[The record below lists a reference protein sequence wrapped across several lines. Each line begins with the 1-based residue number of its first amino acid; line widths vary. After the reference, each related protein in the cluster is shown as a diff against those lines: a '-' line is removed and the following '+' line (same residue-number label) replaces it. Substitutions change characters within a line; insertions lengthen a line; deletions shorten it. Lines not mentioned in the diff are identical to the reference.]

1 MNQSMFWRP
10 IGLLSLILVLLV
22 SACGKK
28 NNFLSMT
35 EPRRVEIL
43 VLGHDSDHHNTEK
56 LMMYISTPLF
66 QKGINL
72 TYTADP
78 NDLKDEVLQNYD
90 GLLIYANHD
99 SISPSQEQA
108 LKSFVQGGKA
118 LIPLHSASFCFRNSD
133 WYVQAVGG
141 QFSTHGTGR
150 FTTQLVDPTHPTLQG
165 ISEI

>member
-1 MNQSMFWRP
+1 MNLNSIWKPLGVF
-10 IGLLSLILVLLV
+10 SLLLV
-22 SACGKK
+22 VFFTSCGKK
-28 NNFLSMT
+28 NAFLSMT

-43 VLGHDSDHHNTEK
+43 VLGHESDHHPSEK
-56 LMMYISTPLF
+56 LMMHISTPLF

-78 NDLKDEVLQNYD
+78 EDLREEVLQNYD

-99 SISPSQEQA
+99 SISPSQEAA

-141 QFSTHGTGR
+141 QFSTHGAER
-150 FTTQLVDPTHPTLQG
+150 FTTKIL
-165 ISEI
+165 